1 METTT
6 TAQVLFQPQ
15 GPNFRQFCSRT
26 RASAIHA
33 GVSVRARR
41 ALVAIRRSGGSP
53 SVRTCRGRAATPAVC
68 SPFLAVLPWRS
79 YPPFNEAGGG
89 HRIHTA
95 CPKPISSRVRAQTRH
110 QCHPRPISLCKW
122 EFGGRSWCCPKE
134 NRHRHIWLQAG
145 YRWGLKGS
153 VGRST

>member
-33 GVSVRARR
+33 GVFVRAWR
-41 ALVAIRRSGGSP
+41 ALVAIGPSGGSP

-68 SPFLAVLPWRS
+68 RPFLAVLPWLS

-95 CPKPISSRVRAQTRH
+95 CPKPTPPESELRRDTNATLDPSLFAGGNLEVAPGAAQRKTG
-110 QCHPRPISLCKW
+110 IVTSGCKLVSA
-122 EFGGRSWCCPKE
+122 GG
-134 NRHRHIWLQAG
+134 
-145 YRWGLKGS
+145 
-153 VGRST
+153 